1 VTGRAFGT
9 HVLTVDLE
17 EYFQVEAFSDVVHR
31 DQWDSYPS
39 RVEPSARVLLDL
51 LDDAGATATFFVV
64 GWLAQRHGR
73 LLRDIANRGHEIA
86 CHSFWHRL
94 VYDLT
99 PKEFEAD
106 ALLAKTVI
114 EQETGLAVQGYRA
127 PSFSITEDSL
137 WALDVLAQCGF
148 TYDSSIFPIH
158 HDIYG
163 MPAAPRR
170 PFAAGSGSIAVCPMT
185 TFRWCGH
192 NWPVGGGAYLRLMP
206 WWYTAMGVGRA
217 ERQGIPVVG
226 YVHPWELDPEQP
238 RIRGRIR
245 SGMRHY
251 TNLTKTKRR
260 LGRLL
265 ALARFSSFR
274 NSGLLQPNPGA
285 LPHEPTWSTNWTLHR
300 TTDVRC

>member
-1 VTGRAFGT
+1 MQRASGR

-17 EYFQVEAFSDVVHR
+17 EYFQVEAFSDVVQRHH
-31 DQWDSYPS
+31 WESYPS
-39 RVEPSARVLLDL
+39 RVESSARTLLDL
-51 LDDAGATATFFVV
+51 LDAAGATATFFVV
-64 GWLAQRHGR
+64 GWLAQRHGA
-73 LLRDIANRGHEIA
+73 LLREIADRGHEIA

-94 VYDLT
+94 VYELT

-106 ALLAKTVI
+106 ALLAKAVI

-127 PSFSITEDSL
+127 PSFSITEDSF
-137 WALDVLAQCGF
+137 WALDVLAECGF

-170 PFAAGSGSIAVCPMT
+170 PFVAGRGSIAVCPMT

-226 YVHPWELDPEQP
+226 YIHPWELDPDQP

-260 LGRLL
+260 LSRLL
-265 ALARFSSFR
+265 ALARFSSFSKSR
-274 NSGLLQPNPGA
+274 LFDA
-285 LPHEPTWSTNWTLHR
+285 VPHPTPPPLRDPAFQLRSLSP
-300 TTDVRC
+300 VIK

>member
-1 VTGRAFGT
+1 MQRASGR

-17 EYFQVEAFSDVVHR
+17 EYFQVEAFSDVVQR
-31 DQWDSYPS
+31 DHWESYPS
-39 RVEPSARVLLDL
+39 RVESSARILLDL
-51 LDDAGATATFFVV
+51 LDAADATATFFVV
-64 GWLAQRHGR
+64 GWLAQRHGA
-73 LLRDIANRGHEIA
+73 LLREIAHRGHEIA

-94 VYDLT
+94 VYELT
-99 PKEFEAD
+99 PREFEAD
-106 ALLAKTVI
+106 ALLAKEVI
-114 EQETGLAVQGYRA
+114 EQETGCAVQGYRA

-170 PFAAGSGSIAVCPMT
+170 PFVAGRGSLAVCPMT

-206 WWYTAMGVGRA
+206 WWYTAMGIGRA

-226 YVHPWELDPEQP
+226 YIHPWELDPDQP

-245 SGMRHY
+245 SGVRHY

-260 LGRLL
+260 LSRLL
-265 ALARFSSFR
+265 ALARFSSFSKSR
-274 NSGLLQPNPGA
+274 LIDAIPHPTPPPLRDQAFRVGSW
-285 LPHEPTWSTNWTLHR
+285 LP
-300 TTDVRC
+300 VIK